1 MLSKGSRLLYR
12 TAATA
17 SLFLLVMLVIVPCAV
32 LFFFAVNPLSISSS
46 PHLRLFHIAPI
57 YWAVWAL
64 VSVWAALD
72 SSKLLRTLGMPVDPL
87 GSYGVWGLLLG
98 ALNVGASMLVVTLR
112 LSQ

>member
-46 PHLRLFHIAPI
+46 PHLRLFHIPPI